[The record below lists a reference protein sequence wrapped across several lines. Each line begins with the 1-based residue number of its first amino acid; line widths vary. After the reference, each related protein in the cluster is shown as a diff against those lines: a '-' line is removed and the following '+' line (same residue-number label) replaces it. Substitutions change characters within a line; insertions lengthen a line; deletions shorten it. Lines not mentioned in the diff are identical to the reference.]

1 MGGLS
6 MDSIGIIGCGNMG
19 GAIAGSLQMEVLVY
33 DSDALKAKQLA
44 SSKET
49 ISVAESL
56 EALLSTC
63 NTILIAVKPQILS
76 TLYPELRALGSDKKR
91 WISIAAGIPLSVL
104 AEQLAT
110 DEIVRFM
117 PNIAAQYGSAVTAVA
132 PAEGCSS
139 SLREDSLHV
148 ASSFG
153 SAFLLPE
160 SQFSAF
166 IGISGSAIA
175 YVFSFLHGLAMGGVA
190 QGIAYP
196 EALKIASDTMKS
208 ATSLIDATKAN
219 PVDLA
224 TRVCSAGGTTIEGMK
239 ALAQGGFE
247 GLVMRAVE
255 ASSEK
260 SKMLE
265 AKAANQGK

>member
-1 MGGLS
+1 
-6 MDSIGIIGCGNMG
+6 MDKIGIIGCGNMG
-19 GAIAGSLQMEVLVY
+19 GAIAGSLQMDIIVY

-44 SSKET
+44 ASKAT
-49 ISVAESL
+49 ISVADSL
-56 EALLSTC
+56 QVLFRECS
-63 NTILIAVKPQILS
+63 TILIAIKPQILA
-76 TLYPELRALGSDKKR
+76 TLYPEFRALGSDKKR

-104 AEQLAT
+104 AEQLGT
-110 DEIVRFM
+110 NEIVRFM
-117 PNIAAQYGSAVTAVA
+117 PNIAAQYGAAVTAAA
-132 PAEGCSS
+132 PAEGCST

-196 EALKIASDTMKS
+196 AALQIASDTMKS

-219 PVDLA
+219 PVELA
-224 TRVCSAGGTTIEGMK
+224 TRVCSAGGVPPSRE
-239 ALAQGGFE
+239 
-247 GLVMRAVE
+247 
-255 ASSEK
+255 
-260 SKMLE
+260 
-265 AKAANQGK
+265 

>member
-1 MGGLS
+1 
-6 MDSIGIIGCGNMG
+6 MDTIGIIGCGNMG
-19 GAIAGSLQMEVLVY
+19 GAIAGSLQMKVIVY
-33 DSDALKAKQLA
+33 DSDSRKAEQLA
-44 SSKET
+44 TNKATITVVDSLQALFKEC
-49 ISVAESL
+49 
-56 EALLSTC
+56 STM
-63 NTILIAVKPQILS
+63 LIAVKPQILS
-76 TLYPELRALGSDKKR
+76 TLYPELQALGSNSKR

-104 AEQLAT
+104 TEKLGT
-110 DEIVRFM
+110 HEIVRFM
-117 PNIAAQYGSAVTAVA
+117 PNIAAQYGRAVTAVA
-132 PAEGCSS
+132 PAEGCSA
-139 SLREDSLHV
+139 SLREDSLQV

-175 YVFSFLHGLAMGGVA
+175 YVFSFLHALAMGGVA

-196 EALKIASDTMKS
+196 QALQIANDTLKS

-219 PVDLA
+219 PVELA

-265 AKAANQGK
+265 EQAAKQGK

>member
-1 MGGLS
+1 
-6 MDSIGIIGCGNMG
+6 MDKIGIIGCGNMG
-19 GAIAGSLQMEVLVY
+19 GAIAGSLQMEVIIY
-33 DSDALKAKQLA
+33 DSDSLKAEQLA
-44 SSKET
+44 ASKVT
-49 ISVAESL
+49 ISVADSL
-56 EALLSTC
+56 QALLSEC
-63 NTILIAVKPQILS
+63 STILIAIKPQILS
-76 TLYPELRALGSDKKR
+76 TLYPEFRALESSQKR

-104 AEQLAT
+104 TEQLET
-110 DEIVRFM
+110 EEVVRFM
-117 PNIAAQYGSAVTAVA
+117 PNIAAQYGAAVTAVA
-132 PAEGCSS
+132 PSQECSS
-139 SLREDSLHV
+139 TLREDSLQV

-160 SQFSAF
+160 TQFSAF

-175 YVFSFLHGLAMGGVA
+175 YVFSFLHALAMGGVE

-196 EALKIASDTMKS
+196 EALKIANATLKS

-219 PVDLA
+219 PVELA
-224 TRVCSAGGTTIEGMK
+224 TRVCSAGGTTIEGMR

-260 SKMLE
+260 SKVLE